1 MNEIAGSVLKLRRF
15 SYAVITGNEGNL
27 TSAEN
32 TWTFFFFCCNQLC
45 ASNFMCSYLL
55 NISILGLTQN
65 MEYLGEVVTPF

>member
-32 TWTFFFFCCNQLC
+32 TWTFFF
-45 ASNFMCSYLL
+45 S
-55 NISILGLTQN
+55 
-65 MEYLGEVVTPF
+65 VVTSYVPLISCVHTY